1 MLLDGAISAARAAAA
16 TDGCADRLR
25 RLFVRNKK
33 MSADTPAVAVAVA
46 TLDGSLREDSIPDD
60 AAPVAVAVAVGAPK
74 PSSRQSSFTNKHLAP
89 PVHLHA
95 VHGKGNDCF
104 CNLSHVHTHFDD
116 DIVCCCTQVFEGI
129 DVDKSGFI
137 ESGEL
142 EAALKKLDLKDTD
155 ASAALKTMDA
165 NGDGK
170 ISLAEWENGLDPSLK
185 EAIVAKVE
193 ADGSI

>member
-1 MLLDGAISAARAAAA
+1 
-16 TDGCADRLR
+16 
-25 RLFVRNKK
+25 

-46 TLDGSLREDSIPDD
+46 TLDGSLREHSIPDD

-89 PVHLHA
+89 PEPTGPVA
-95 VHGKGNDCF
+95 VAEAFIYTPFMAKVMIAFATFLACT
-104 CNLSHVHTHFDD
+104 HTSMTTLF
-116 DIVCCCTQVFEGI
+116 VAAQVFEGI

>member
-1 MLLDGAISAARAAAA
+1 M
-16 TDGCADRLR
+16 TT
-25 RLFVRNKK
+25 LFV
-33 MSADTPAVAVAVA
+33 
-46 TLDGSLREDSIPDD
+46 
-60 AAPVAVAVAVGAPK
+60 AA
-74 PSSRQSSFTNKHLAP
+74 
-89 PVHLHA
+89 
-95 VHGKGNDCF
+95 
-104 CNLSHVHTHFDD
+104 
-116 DIVCCCTQVFEGI
+116 QVFEGI